1 MTATISKVEQSE
13 RTRRALLDIGRELF
27 TEKGY
32 ADTSTEEIVQRAEVT
47 RGALYYHYRDKAA
60 LFEAVFEEERAAL
73 IQAVLGRIQ
82 AAEGD
87 TWQRFIVTG
96 CHAFIE
102 NAANPSVQRIV
113 HVDGPAVLDWTVM
126 QESGPGIALLRN
138 VFEQLMGEGLIEQRP
153 LEPLIHL
160 AWAMLF
166 EAAVYIAQADD
177 SATTQEEV
185 VGALIRVLTG
195 LRPRL

>member
-1 MTATISKVEQSE
+1 MTATISKAEQSE
-13 RTRRALLDIGRELF
+13 RTRRALLDIGRRLF

-32 ADTSTEEIVQRAEVT
+32 ANTSTEEIVQRAEVT

-60 LFEAVFEEERAAL
+60 LFEAVFEEERVAL
-73 IQAVLGRIQ
+73 IQAILDRIQ

-96 CHAFIE
+96 CQAFIE
-102 NAANPSVQRIV
+102 NAVSPSVQRIV
-113 HVDGPAVLDWTVM
+113 HIDGPAVLDWTVI
-126 QESGPGIALLRN
+126 QQSGPGLRLLRN
-138 VFEQLMGEGLIEQRP
+138 VFEQLMAEGLIEQRP

-166 EAAVYIAQADD
+166 EAGVYIAHADD
-177 SATTQEEV
+177 TAATQEEV
-185 VGALIRVLTG
+185 VGVLIRMLTG